1 MKAPDFARNLPVA
14 ALLLAGA
21 ALATPAV
28 AQYKLVSL
36 AANEKDLGHNIP
48 AAPNIDSRISN
59 AWSLAWQAKGPFWV
73 SDELT
78 GYLTVYTPDGK
89 SQPTVVSVP
98 NSASDPLPPG
108 SPAGLAANLY
118 GGFSITQNG
127 VSEPAEFII
136 ATVDG
141 TLQGWN
147 PKVNKTSSVI
157 ALDNGTEP
165 AAYTDLQIDQ
175 ENGSAYLYAVNAY
188 LNQIEKYDSN
198 WNLVKTFGDPNQMF
212 GVYGLSVIQGDIY
225 VTFGPEFPGK
235 PGAGGLDEFD
245 TNGDLIKTLV
255 SASANGPLNIP
266 FAVVL
271 APSNF
276 GTYSNDLL
284 VGNLQSG
291 LIQAFDPSSG
301 KFLGSVSDTKGKPI
315 AVPGIWDMDFG
326 GGDVKKNGKTDE
338 LYFVAGPDTY
348 WGGMLGKIV
357 PDIP

>member
-1 MKAPDFARNLPVA
+1 MKAVGSIGNSRLAF
-14 ALLLAGA
+14 LLLTVA
-21 ALATPAV
+21 ALATPAA
-28 AQYKLVSL
+28 AQYKLESL
-36 AANEKDLGHNIP
+36 VANEKDLGHNIP
-48 AAPNIDSRISN
+48 TAPNIDSHISD
-59 AWSLAWQAKGPFWV
+59 AWSLTWQPKGPFWV

-78 GYLTVYTPDGK
+78 GYLTVYTPDGESK
-89 SQPTVVSVP
+89 STVITVP

-108 SPAGLAANLY
+108 SPAGLAANPY
-118 GGFSITQNG
+118 GGFEISQNG
-127 VSEPAEFII
+127 ASGSSKFIV

-141 TLQGWN
+141 TIQGWN

-157 ALDNGTEP
+157 ALDNGQEP

-175 ENGSAYLYAVNAY
+175 ENGSAYIYAVNAY

-198 WNLVKTFGDPNQMF
+198 WNLVTTFGDPNQIV
-212 GVYGLSVIQGDIY
+212 GAYGLSIIQGNIY

-245 TNGDLIKTLV
+245 TNGNLIQTLV
-255 SASANGPLNIP
+255 SASANGPLDIP
-266 FAVVL
+266 FGVAL

-276 GTYSNDLL
+276 GNFSNDLL

-291 LIQAFDPSSG
+291 LIQAFEPSSG
-301 KFLGSVSDTKGKPI
+301 KFLGSLSDAKGNPI

-326 GGDVKKNGKTDE
+326 GGNKNNGETNE

-348 WGGMLGKIV
+348 WGGLLGKIV
-357 PDIP
+357 PDIH